1 MKNVLKEDTENLLGC
16 VTKGI
21 FITANETQEEQNGNI
36 FKNYTYFYVFLG
48 EKPYFPRRAKKKLLS
63 QHKVLQRTSTI
74 EIAVVWIRKKKNGII
89 FIYLNIYSHIFFRIN
104 NFQSSHSHLSR
115 LLSVCLCVCV
125 CVCVQPKWDQ
135 SDIESVFP
143 SVNHTLNIPI

>member
-48 EKPYFPRRAKKKLLS
+48 EKPYFPRRAKKNYFHTIKYYNAHLLQKL
-63 QHKVLQRTSTI
+63 QQF
-74 EIAVVWIRKKKNGII
+74 G
-89 FIYLNIYSHIFFRIN
+89 
-104 NFQSSHSHLSR
+104 
-115 LLSVCLCVCV
+115 
-125 CVCVQPKWDQ
+125 
-135 SDIESVFP
+135 
-143 SVNHTLNIPI
+143 